1 MLGHAGTVLYCA
13 EVLTPEVVSCAG
25 AGAVAGAGAGAGA
38 GVSAWRRFAFCL
50 LIARVHLIW
59 LVYCACQVKVFFLVH
74 VMVQVHVH
82 VPLQVHM

>member
-38 GVSAWRRFAFCL
+38 GASSWRRFAFCL
-50 LIARVHLIW
+50 LIARVHFIW
-59 LVYCACQVKVFFLVH
+59 LVYFGFIFVSHSQQLLPKFLV
-74 VMVQVHVH
+74 
-82 VPLQVHM
+82 